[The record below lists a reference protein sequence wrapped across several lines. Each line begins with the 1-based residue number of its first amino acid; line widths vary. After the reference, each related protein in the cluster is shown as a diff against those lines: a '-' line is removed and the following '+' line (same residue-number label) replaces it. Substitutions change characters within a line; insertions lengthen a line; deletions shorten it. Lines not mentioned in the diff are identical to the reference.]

1 MANVTRRKRLWLA
14 AAICAAAVCAGLAV
28 RGLLTPPSA
37 ESFDTAAY
45 APAAIAMPQGAAW
58 QPSDLDAQGFAVAAR
73 TQRYE
78 LLVQPAT
85 GQVIVKNAS
94 SGERWRSN
102 PDPAA
107 LENETVGGAL
117 RKNLESPFILEY
129 YEQSKVQRLVTNVLE
144 PSVTPTFTAMDD
156 GVAVRF
162 DIGKLDIAFSMLYQ
176 LTADGFRVS
185 IPAAGIEENGKFRI
199 LSIDPL
205 PFFGAADDAVPGYIF
220 VPDGPGGLIRFPRE
234 REIVGDGYDQYVY
247 GPEMTNKTFGPVTAS
262 MPVFGLKRGDRAFV
276 AVIAAGEKASAV
288 RGLPSGLVSTLNSVN
303 ARFLY
308 REEYNRR
315 LNLSGR
321 SLRVFQEEPLR
332 EDRAILYAF
341 LEGEE
346 ADYAGMAKR
355 YRQHLLDAGQLGPPM
370 DPQTDVPLHL
380 TLVGGDTI
388 PYGSRRYETATTF
401 GQAEEMLEQLKE
413 AGLNN
418 VRVTL
423 LNWQREGSL
432 APTLKLE
439 AEKKLGGEAGLKTL
453 IDTAH
458 DLGYRLYLAAD
469 LVQGDSQA
477 LKLSPKTNGIRSA
490 EGDVLFADE
499 YFFLNPNVTYDLA
512 RDLIRDAGKLGAD
525 GILYDWLG
533 DALFRDY
540 NPNRRYTRNDTAVVF
555 DRILK
560 QTRLELGGAGA
571 YLGNAYAL
579 RSLTDIQRLTSESHK
594 YYAIDETVPFYPMVL
609 HGSIAYSMTDGN
621 LRDNNEEEFLKAIEY
636 GAVPAFTLT
645 AESSRT
651 LMDTKTWGL
660 FASRFSQWKEK
671 LVREY
676 EEFNRLADIS
686 DQPMIGHA
694 KRAEGIFATKYAN
707 GITVVVDYNAKSF
720 RVEKGGAG

>member
-1 MANVTRRKRLWLA
+1 LANLTGRKRLWLA
-14 AAICAAAVCAGLAV
+14 AALVAAAVLAGLAI
-28 RGLLTPPSA
+28 RGLAAPPAA
-37 ESFDTAAY
+37 ESFDAAAY
-45 APAAIAMPQGAAW
+45 AAAPIALPQGAAW
-58 QPSDLDAQGFAVAAR
+58 QPSDLDAEGFAVAAR

-85 GQVIVKNAS
+85 GQVIVQDAS

-107 LENETVGGAL
+107 LENESVGGAL

-162 DIGKLDIAFSMLYQ
+162 DIGKLDMAFSMLYQ

-205 PFFGAADDAVPGYIF
+205 PFFGAADDAVPGYLL

-234 REIVGDGYDQYVY
+234 REIVGGGYYQYVY
-247 GPEMTNKTFGPVTAS
+247 GPEMTNKTFGPVTVS

-276 AVIAAGEKASAV
+276 AVIVAGEKASAI

-332 EDRAILYAF
+332 EDRAIQYAF
-341 LEGEE
+341 LDGEE

-355 YRQHLLDAGQLGPPM
+355 YRQQLLDAGELGPPLE
-370 DPQTDVPLHL
+370 PQPDVPLHL

-388 PYGSRRYETATTF
+388 YYGSRRYETATTF
-401 GQAEEMLEQLKE
+401 GQAEEMLAQLKE

-418 VRVTL
+418 VQVTL
-423 LNWQREGSL
+423 LNWQRGGSMS
-432 APTLKLE
+432 PTLKLDP
-439 AEKKLGGEAGLKTL
+439 EKKLGGEEGLKAL
-453 IDTAH
+453 VDTAH
-458 DLGYRLYLAAD
+458 ELGYRLYLAVD
-469 LVQGDSQA
+469 LVQGDSEA
-477 LKLSPKTNGIRSA
+477 LKLAPKTHGIRSA
-490 EGDVLFADE
+490 EGDVLFLDE
-499 YFFLNPNVTYDLA
+499 YFFLNPNVTYELA
-512 RDLIRDAGKLGAD
+512 LDLIRDAAKLGAD

-540 NPNRRYTRNDTAVVF
+540 NPQRGYTRNDTTAAF
-555 DRILK
+555 NRILEL
-560 QTRLELGGAGA
+560 TRRELGGVGA
-571 YLGNAYAL
+571 YLGNVYAL
-579 RSLTDIQRLTSESHK
+579 RSLTDIQQLPSETHK

-609 HGSIAYSMTDGN
+609 HGSVAYSMTDGN
-621 LRDNNEEEFLKAIEY
+621 LRDNNEDEFLKAIEY

-651 LMDTKTWGL
+651 LMDTKTRGL

-676 EEFNRLADIS
+676 EAFNRLADIA

-694 KRAEGIFATKYAN
+694 KRADGVFATKYAN
-707 GITVVVDYNAKSF
+707 GTTVVVDYNAKSF
-720 RVEKGGAG
+720 RVEKGGAE